1 MFCWDGGTLCLLDD
15 GALPTGDCH
24 PVSGAATGLWRRHQ
38 ARLVALLRG
47 RARLGALTLAY
58 PHTPPLTT
66 VAAAT
71 EPEPDQELGA
81 QMELEPELQPEP
93 EPEPEAER
101 ALEQEPELQLE
112 SSALDTESGALD
124 TAAVLARMT
133 QVVAAAKMMP
143 ATPAPF
149 ALKTSR
155 RPPFS
160 PVMDEP
166 SPPRCAVRSDDTK
179 IFDRGKRR
187 GTHTQTQ
194 PVS

>member
-1 MFCWDGGTLCLLDD
+1 VRRWLAAD
-15 GALPTGDCH
+15 
-24 PVSGAATGLWRRHQ
+24 AATAQEKERNKMEHL
-38 ARLVALLRG
+38 LALLR
-47 RARLGALTLAY
+47 RQYAAKKATAQAA
-58 PHTPPLTT
+58 TT
-66 VAAAT
+66 VATEAATIVAAAT

-81 QMELEPELQPEP
+81 QMELEPELQPELELGP
-93 EPEPEAER
+93 EVGR
-101 ALEQEPELQLE
+101 ALEQEPELKL
-112 SSALDTESGALD
+112 ESGALD
-124 TAAVLARMT
+124 TAAVLA
-133 QVVAAAKMMP
+133 P

-187 GTHTQTQ
+187 CHTHTTR
-194 PVS
+194 

>member
-1 MFCWDGGTLCLLDD
+1 VRRWLAADAAAAQEKERNKMEHLL
-15 GALPTGDCH
+15 
-24 PVSGAATGLWRRHQ
+24 
-38 ARLVALLRG
+38 ALLR
-47 RARLGALTLAY
+47 RQYAAKKATAQAA
-58 PHTPPLTT
+58 TT
-66 VAAAT
+66 VATEAATIVAAAT

-81 QMELEPELQPEP
+81 HMELEPELQPELELGP
-93 EPEPEAER
+93 EVGR
-101 ALEQEPELQLE
+101 ALEQEPELKL
-112 SSALDTESGALD
+112 ESGALD

-133 QVVAAAKMMP
+133 QVVAAAKMTP

-187 GTHTQTQ
+187 CHTHTTR
-194 PVS
+194 